1 MKHIGCPPFLRR
13 QKYRID
19 RMPSISP
26 GAYRESVSVAK
37 PGSSIVVFSDVD
49 GVLRAP
55 HTQAFTT
62 AAAVFKQLCFDDT
75 ALVLCSGKTRAEL
88 EFVQQRLDIT
98 QPFICENGSAV
109 IIPNGC
115 FEFPVANSRGVAGCR
130 AVEFGRTY
138 AEVVDM
144 LHRTA
149 DRLRIELVAFS
160 DMSIEEVA
168 RERRLPLLQARLAK
182 LRDYEELFRLVDPSS
197 SARARLFKA
206 LEGVNLRGR
215 EGDRFD
221 RVGAPVSCA
230 VGVNLVT
237 SLYQRSRGDVITV
250 GVTDTTS
257 DDNLL
262 RLMNHLIMAPS
273 DEPSG
278 QPIDVVDW
286 AESIVDRVKEL
297 CGQHTTSARGV
308 MTRDM

>member
-1 MKHIGCPPFLRR
+1 M
-13 QKYRID
+13 
-19 RMPSISP
+19 SI
-26 GAYRESVSVAK
+26 AK
-37 PGSSIVVFSDVD
+37 PRSSIVVFSDVD

-62 AAAVFKQLCFDDT
+62 AAAALKQLCFDDT
-75 ALVLCSGKTRAEL
+75 ALVLCSSKTRAEL

-98 QPFICENGSAV
+98 QPFICENGAAV
-109 IIPNGC
+109 LIPSGY
-115 FEFPVANSRGVAGCR
+115 FDFHVANSRDVAGCQ
-130 AVEFGRTY
+130 AIEFGRTY
-138 AEVVDM
+138 ADVVDM

-168 RERRLPLLQARLAK
+168 RECRLPLLQARLAK
-182 LRDYEELFRLVDPSS
+182 LREYEELFRLIDPSS

-215 EGDRFD
+215 EGGRFD
-221 RVGAPVSCA
+221 RVGAPIA
-230 VGVNLVT
+230 VAIGTNLL
-237 SLYQRSRGDVITV
+237 SGLYRRGRGEVITV

-262 RLMNHLIMAPS
+262 RLMNHVIRVRP

-278 QPIDVVDW
+278 EPIDVVDW
-286 AESIVDRVKEL
+286 AESIVDRVREL
-297 CGQHTTSARGV
+297 CGKHTTSAPGV
-308 MTRDM
+308 MTRDT